1 MRPLSPQSAWGARD
15 PRLQRIGAGT
25 CLGLLLL
32 VGAMRPAAGGE
43 SLQPFLNADQNPFIQ
58 VYSPPPPQS
67 ARLVRPGAWR
77 IALQL
82 DLTSN
87 SIGEGDSVEN
97 LVLDGETYR
106 SALSL
111 SYGLSDRLEAGI
123 VVPYLMHRRGVFDNF
138 IEDWHD
144 TFGLSNR
151 KRTAFARDQLDYAY
165 TGSEASQQLDEPAEG
180 LGDVRLTLGY
190 PVARSEE
197 AGRDIALHA
206 SLKLPSGDAAK
217 LLGSEGTDLALQ
229 LSAVDSGLLRR
240 WDATLFWSLGV
251 LRLGDGEVL
260 ESLRRD
266 YVAIG
271 TLGLGRPVT
280 GRISLKM
287 QLDGHTSFY
296 DSELAAL
303 GSNTVQLT
311 VGGEIDLPGLAT
323 VDLGL
328 VENLFTDTTPDLVFH
343 LAWRTVL

>member
-1 MRPLSPQSAWGARD
+1 MCLS
-15 PRLQRIGAGT
+15 LF
-25 CLGLLLL
+25 LLA
-32 VGAMRPAAGGE
+32 GAMRPASGDE
-43 SLQPFLNADQNPFIQ
+43 SLQPFLNANQNPFIQ
-58 VYSPPPPQS
+58 IYSPPSPQS
-67 ARLVRPGAWR
+67 ARLVRPGTWR

-87 SIGEGDSVEN
+87 SIGEGDSIESI
-97 LVLDGETYR
+97 VLDGETYR

-111 SYGLSDRLEAGI
+111 SYGVTDRLEAGI
-123 VVPYLMHRRGVFDNF
+123 VIPYIMHRRGVFDNF
-138 IEDWHD
+138 IEEWHD

-165 TGSEASQQLDEPAEG
+165 TGPEASQRLDEPAEG

-190 PVARSEE
+190 PVARSEG

-206 SLKLPSGDAAK
+206 SLKLPNGDAAK

-229 LSAVDSGLLRR
+229 LSAVDSRVLGR

-251 LRLGDGEVL
+251 LRLGGGEVL
-260 ESLRRD
+260 ETLRRD

-287 QLDGHTSFY
+287 QLDGHSSFY
-296 DSELAAL
+296 DSDLAAL

-311 VGGEIDLPGLAT
+311 AGGEIDLPGMAT
-323 VDLGL
+323 VDLGV

-343 LAWRTVL
+343 LAWRTLI